1 MRELLKQ
8 SQNVLRERIS
18 YYYER
23 GVPHQRDIPHCMC
36 RKCIDDRIALVHTA
50 IDAELAKPEKN
61 TEQEGIFE
69 LEAQERSYSFPCSI
83 CKKVT
88 QPPSICKK
96 DCAHIYGAT
105 SMEIDDLKYEVQKL
119 INNFKRADHD

>member
-50 IDAELAKPEKN
+50 IDVELAKPEDR
-61 TEQEGIFE
+61 TVP
-69 LEAQERSYSFPCSI
+69 LAMLTDCSI
-83 CKKVT
+83 DWIHHGIRKPDDALVEIAAKYGYKV
-88 QPPSICKK
+88 
-96 DCAHIYGAT
+96 
-105 SMEIDDLKYEVQKL
+105 V
-119 INNFKRADHD
+119 